1 MAESKDSLL
10 PNSQSDKIPGKLHQ
24 QRPQVNHDIASITRT
39 GSKTLNIERD
49 KLKKKFEEL
58 SQEFEILKEI
68 IIKYPH
74 VQVNPDTLLKLMES
88 VKMLVNEWKAR
99 DSEQQCFSGGYSSSL
114 KYIYKSKIKILMFNS
129 SYLFSILKIM
139 IKLLKI

>member
-10 PNSQSDKIPGKLHQ
+10 PNSQSDKIPVILHQ
-24 QRPQVNHDIASITRT
+24 QSLQVNHDNASITKT
-39 GSKTLNIERD
+39 DSKKLNIERD
-49 KLKKKFEEL
+49 KLKKQFEEL

-68 IIKYPH
+68 IKKYPH

-99 DSEQQCFSGGYSSSL
+99 DSEQPCFSGGYSSSL
-114 KYIYKSKIKILMFNS
+114 KYLYKSKIKILV
-129 SYLFSILKIM
+129 I
-139 IKLLKI
+139 